1 VTFRVFQ
8 AESVKKRHASY
19 FFGGGLGKAVVG
31 DAEWFG
37 EKASKGKSVIAQ
49 VVDTHAHALPA
60 RNEVALIARR
70 FCHGSLAA
78 PGRCVNPRMRRRFGP
93 EPIS

>member
-37 EKASKGKSVIAQ
+37 EKASKGKSVI
-49 VVDTHAHALPA
+49 VHVIDTLVRADHYH
-60 RNEVALIARR
+60 VT
-70 FCHGSLAA
+70 
-78 PGRCVNPRMRRRFGP
+78 RRRSSRAGFVMVP
-93 EPIS
+93 WPPRAVA